1 MTPLKDTL
9 EATAPTTETAAT
21 QTNERKADAGQLRAD
36 AVSLDVPVKVHG
48 SRIKEVVLGTTPHTE
63 PFEEQTA
70 TLIVFPQ
77 GGVVRMSTAVTA
89 GQMVVLTNLK
99 SGHDAICRVVKVRAC
114 PPTQSYVEI
123 EFTHRQPG
131 YWGVYFPSDEPQME
145 QQIAPSPMP
154 AVTYVA
160 PPVSVAIKVE
170 QTEKN
175 AALSGSG
182 TPATTLRT
190 PAPSVAPV
198 SQIAQPVK
206 AESPFVSIGAQE
218 DVQPAAASTT
228 RGHAGPFPG
237 IERPRTVADT
247 SKKSTAVDFPQA
259 ASNASFSMSDLQGD
273 THAAPSISFSGA
285 GVPSEGEPE
294 VSNVVSDSP
303 VDNASPPFERFAAT
317 ASLSGSRAAQREPF
331 GSDLVSGMGIDN
343 HPAEID
349 PIGTKSQGRNW
360 VLIAASAAALF
371 LVAAGAAFYFHW
383 GPFAADFGTNSAT
396 SSAAAR
402 AVAPPAPAVDTS
414 ASAGQNSSAGSAQ
427 QVNSA
432 QPAAAVAPSVTAR
445 GTQTPPPGALKTS
458 SAAETPSSASA
469 KQKTAPHVPEMFV
482 GLNAHPVSSERAPGS
497 GDADSAPS
505 VDAGTTSDAANNGL
519 QGVAGSSVEVPKPV
533 APPPAPVRIG
543 GQIKPPR
550 LIYSVLPIYPTVAK
564 GAGIEGDVVV
574 DTSID
579 KTGRVIATKIVSGPP
594 MLRQAA
600 IDALRQWKY
609 EPSLLNGEPID
620 TQTVVTIRFH
630 R

>member
-21 QTNERKADAGQLRAD
+21 QMNERKADAGQLRAD

-48 SRIKEVVLGTTPHTE
+48 SRTKEVVLGTTRHTE

-77 GGVVRMSTAVTA
+77 GGVVRMSTEVTA

-131 YWGVYFPSDEPQME
+131 YWGVYFPSDEPQLA
-145 QQIAPSPMP
+145 QQIAPSPMA

-175 AALSGSG
+175 AAPSSSEP
-182 TPATTLRT
+182 PATILRP

-198 SQIAQPVK
+198 SQIAQPLK
-206 AESPFVSIGAQE
+206 AESRFVSIGAQE

-228 RGHAGPFPG
+228 RGHAEPFPG

-247 SKKSTAVDFPQA
+247 SKRSTAVDFPPA
-259 ASNASFSMSDLQGD
+259 TSNASFSMSELQGD
-273 THAAPSISFSGA
+273 THAAPSISFPGA

-294 VSNVVSDSP
+294 VSKVVADSP
-303 VDNASPPFERFAAT
+303 ADNASSTFGRFAAT
-317 ASLSGSRAAQREPF
+317 ASLGGSGAVQREPF
-331 GSDLVSGMGIDN
+331 GSGLVSGMGVDN
-343 HPAEID
+343 HSAEID
-349 PIGTKSQGRNW
+349 LIEAKSKGRNW
-360 VLIAASAAALF
+360 VLIVASVAALF
-371 LVAAGAAFYFHW
+371 VVAAGVAVYFHL
-383 GPFAADFGTNSAT
+383 GPFAADFSRNSHA
-396 SSAAAR
+396 SSVAASA
-402 AVAPPAPAVDTS
+402 APAVDTS

-445 GTQTPPPGALKTS
+445 GTQAPLTGGLKTS
-458 SAAETPSSASA
+458 SAAETPSSTSA
-469 KQKTAPHVPEMFV
+469 KQKTAPHVPGMFV

-505 VDAGTTSDAANNGL
+505 VDAGTTSDTASSGL
-519 QGVAGSSVEVPKPV
+519 QGIADSSVEVPKPV

-550 LIYSVLPIYPTVAK
+550 LISSVLPVYPTMAK

-609 EPSLLNGEPID
+609 EPSQLNGEPID